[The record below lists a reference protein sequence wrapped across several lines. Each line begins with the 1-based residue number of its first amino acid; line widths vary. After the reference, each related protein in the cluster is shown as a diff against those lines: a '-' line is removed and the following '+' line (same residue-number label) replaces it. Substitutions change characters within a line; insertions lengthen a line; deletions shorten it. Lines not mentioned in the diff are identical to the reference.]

1 MLREAVRAELVV
13 PGWQPVEEVPVVA
26 DTPAATPLPAKGHTP
41 GEPMPSLPV
50 GGLAVV
56 HVANRNGP
64 VTCCGGL
71 RHHGRHELHR

>member
-13 PGWQPVEEVPVVA
+13 PGWQPVEKVPVVA
-26 DTPAATPLPAKGHTP
+26 DAPAATPLTAQGHTP

-50 GGLAVV
+50 GGPAVI

-64 VTCCGGL
+64 V
-71 RHHGRHELHR
+71 RHDYPHG

>member
-1 MLREAVRAELVV
+1 
-13 PGWQPVEEVPVVA
+13 
-26 DTPAATPLPAKGHTP
+26 
-41 GEPMPSLPV
+41 MPSLPV